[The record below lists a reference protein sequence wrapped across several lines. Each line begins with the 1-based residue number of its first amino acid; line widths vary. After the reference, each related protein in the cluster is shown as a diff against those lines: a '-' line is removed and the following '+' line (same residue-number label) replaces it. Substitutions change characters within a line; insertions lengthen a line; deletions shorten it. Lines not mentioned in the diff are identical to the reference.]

1 MDDQKEHALGDN
13 EAPDVVMEEDFDL
26 KRFLG
31 QMGRKSN
38 SNTSSKRPPT
48 IRRRIEEL
56 GEERDLRAVIADSW
70 ED

>member
-13 EAPDVVMEEDFDL
+13 ESPDVVMEEDFDL
-26 KRFLG
+26 KQFLG
-31 QMGRKSN
+31 QMGRKS
-38 SNTSSKRPPT
+38 SNSKRPPT
-48 IRRRIEEL
+48 TRRRIEEL